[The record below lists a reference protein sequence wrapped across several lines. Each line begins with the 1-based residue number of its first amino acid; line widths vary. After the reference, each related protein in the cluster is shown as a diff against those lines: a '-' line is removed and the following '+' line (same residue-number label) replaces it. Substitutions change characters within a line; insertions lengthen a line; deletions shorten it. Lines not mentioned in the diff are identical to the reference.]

1 MSSFPS
7 FRATALPVAL
17 ATIAAL
23 SAGCRSPRPT
33 YARWSALTARDKSIA
48 PNLARESPVG
58 AGKAVR
64 VELTEWKVALVD
76 APPPAGSATFQ
87 VHNGGSTAHA
97 LEVEGNG
104 IETRTQNIA
113 PDSTVT
119 LTVALSPGH
128 YEIYCPVAGGIH
140 KQHGMVTQLHVDAQ

>member
-7 FRATALPVAL
+7 FRTSAVPIAL
-17 ATIAAL
+17 ATITAL

-33 YARWSALTARDKSIA
+33 YARVSALPERDGSIA
-48 PNLARESPVG
+48 PALARGTPVG
-58 AGKAVR
+58 AEKAVR

-76 APPPAGSATFQ
+76 AAPTAGPATFQ
-87 VHNGGSTAHA
+87 VHNGGSTSHA

-104 IETRTQNIA
+104 IETRTQNIP

-119 LTVALSPGH
+119 LAVNLTPGH
-128 YEIYCPVAGGIH
+128 YEVYCPVAGGIH
-140 KQHGMVTQLHVDAQ
+140 KQHGMVTQLHVNAN

>member
-23 SAGCRSPRPT
+23 SVGCRSPRPT
-33 YARWSALTARDKSIA
+33 YARLSALPARHGSIA
-48 PNLARESPVG
+48 PHLSRETPVG
-58 AGKAVR
+58 AEKAVR
-64 VELTEWKVALVD
+64 VELTEWKVALID
-76 APPPAGSATFQ
+76 AAPAAGPATFQ
-87 VHNGGSTAHA
+87 VHNGGSTNHA

-104 IETRTQNIA
+104 IETRTQNIP

-119 LTVALSPGH
+119 LAVDLTPGH

-140 KQHGMVTQLHVDAQ
+140 KQHGMVAQLQVSAK